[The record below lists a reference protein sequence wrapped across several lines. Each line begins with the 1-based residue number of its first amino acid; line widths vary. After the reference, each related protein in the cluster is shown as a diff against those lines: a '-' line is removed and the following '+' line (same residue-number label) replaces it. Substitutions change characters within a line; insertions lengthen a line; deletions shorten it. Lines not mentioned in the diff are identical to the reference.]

1 MKSSTVSCNAVRRI
15 SAICLGRRNTSRR
28 KALMTEVR
36 KSMPSEPGWGWTHVW
51 QSLLLSV
58 LLLAF
63 AVLIDLSTPEGSGAG
78 YFSFALFVF
87 AIGMFLLHRYSLS
100 IYLRE
105 HSGLRA
111 LPAHEQVILCGL
123 AVAVVFA
130 PREGELTIGL
140 YLLPVLAVLEWR
152 LMRSSHE
159 FRRKQFFKAARAC
172 IRRRRE
178 LLLTMP
184 PDE

>member
-1 MKSSTVSCNAVRRI
+1 MKFSAVSYNAVRRI
-15 SAICLGRRNTSRR
+15 SAIYLGRRNTSRR

-51 QSLLLSV
+51 HSLLASAS
-58 LLLAF
+58 LLAY

-111 LPAHEQVILCGL
+111 LPAHEQVVLCCF

-172 IRRRRE
+172 MRRRE